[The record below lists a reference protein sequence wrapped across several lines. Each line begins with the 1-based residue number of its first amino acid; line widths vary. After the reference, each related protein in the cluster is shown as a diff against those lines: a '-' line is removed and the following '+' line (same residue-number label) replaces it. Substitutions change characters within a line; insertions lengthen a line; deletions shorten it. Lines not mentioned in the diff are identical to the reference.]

1 MTSIEISEVIQEKLV
16 EVKIYGELKPTEK
29 SMIENLKIQGF
40 EYVEVEEK
48 PLKEI
53 ISLKL
58 LEAIGN
64 AEVLKI
70 LKKLDIKI
78 KGKISDLIV
87 QIYKIDDY
95 DEDEFKKDF
104 IEELIKLNTSRIEGN
119 FQILA
124 PEDPK
129 DFYAKEIFIR

>member
-1 MTSIEISEVIQEKLV
+1 MTSIEISEGIQEKLV

-87 QIYKIDDY
+87 
-95 DEDEFKKDF
+95 
-104 IEELIKLNTSRIEGN
+104 
-119 FQILA
+119 
-124 PEDPK
+124 
-129 DFYAKEIFIR
+129 

>member
-1 MTSIEISEVIQEKLV
+1 MTSIEISEGIQEKLV

-70 LKKLDIKI
+70 IKKLDIKT
-78 KGKISDLIV
+78 KGKTSDLIV
-87 QIYKIDDY
+87 
-95 DEDEFKKDF
+95 
-104 IEELIKLNTSRIEGN
+104 
-119 FQILA
+119 
-124 PEDPK
+124 
-129 DFYAKEIFIR
+129 